1 MGAVFDLI
9 FVMGACKMF
18 LILSFSSVSVH
29 RFYRFIRGAKNRQIE
44 FITNYIKLYVL
55 SDFSFELKICFVGFE
70 IDHTELAPKRHKI
83 ISSMPF

>member
-1 MGAVFDLI
+1 L
-9 FVMGACKMF
+9 
-18 LILSFSSVSVH
+18 
-29 RFYRFIRGAKNRQIE
+29 
-44 FITNYIKLYVL
+44 ITNYIKLYVL